1 MTVFTIKELDHV
13 VLRVADIARAKA
25 FYEGVL
31 GCREARWN
39 EQYGISHLRAGTALI
54 DLIQLDGPLGSF
66 GGRGAG
72 AEGRNMEHFCLRIE
86 PFDTTAIRTHLMAC
100 GVAPDRVEER
110 FGADGIGPSM
120 YIRDP
125 DGNVVELKGP
135 PARQG

>member
-1 MTVFTIKELDHV
+1 MSVFAIKHLDHV

-39 EQYGISHLRAGTALI
+39 EQYGISHLSAGTALI
-54 DLIQLDGPLGSF
+54 DLIQLDGPLGRL

-72 AEGRNMEHFCLRIE
+72 AEGRNLEHFCIRIE
-86 PFDTTAIRTHLMAC
+86 PFDPAAIRAHLNAH

-135 PARQG
+135 PGKAA